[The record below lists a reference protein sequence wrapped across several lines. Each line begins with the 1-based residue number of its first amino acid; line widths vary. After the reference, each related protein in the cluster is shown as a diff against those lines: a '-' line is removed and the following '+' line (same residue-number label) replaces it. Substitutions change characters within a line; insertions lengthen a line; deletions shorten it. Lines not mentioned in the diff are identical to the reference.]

1 MATIY
6 IDNKAYTVQEGKN
19 LLETCIS
26 LGLNLPYFC
35 WHPQLGSVG
44 ACRQCA
50 VKSFKDEHDT
60 KGKIVMACMEP
71 VKDGA
76 RISLEDEEVKAFH
89 AGITEGFMT
98 NHPHDCPTCD
108 EGGQCH
114 LQDMTVMTGHNYR
127 RYRFNK
133 RTFHN
138 QYLGPFLNHEM
149 NRCISC
155 YRCVRFYKDYAG
167 GNDLDVFG
175 AHNHVYFG
183 RYKDGPLESEFSG
196 NLAEICPTGV
206 FTDKTLKKHYTRK
219 WDLTTAPSLCN
230 QCSLG
235 CNTIAGERYGSLR
248 SITSRFNGEVN
259 GYFLCDRGR
268 FGYEYM
274 NSDLRI
280 RKPAVK
286 NEAGN
291 FDIQQDTLLM
301 LDEIQKVITRSSR
314 VIGIGSPRASVES
327 NFALKKYVG
336 ADRFYS
342 GMSKEEFKLTNL
354 ALEILTHTPAHI
366 PSLKEIEKSDA
377 VLILGEDLTNTAPMA
392 ALAARQTI
400 RNKPLKGL
408 EKMQLPEWDDKAIR
422 EAMQDEKGPLY
433 IAAPAETKLD
443 SIATKTL
450 QNSPEEIARFG
461 YAVAAQL
468 SEKSPSIDNLSKE
481 TISLAKEV
489 ADALREADNPLII
502 TGTSCHTASV
512 MTASANIA
520 AALCKEDK
528 KSGLFITL
536 PEANSLGLC
545 MLGGNSFDEL
555 IDAENPVENETAII
569 LENDLYRRA
578 PADLIESFLSKRT
591 TIVLDHTQTKTSD
604 KANYLL
610 SAAPVAESSGS
621 LVNNEGRAQ
630 RFFQVYVPEH
640 HIQPSWKWMQAVSA
654 ATGHGGM
661 TNWDHLDDFLTGL
674 EDEYPVFSGIRG
686 ITPPPGYRV
695 AGQKIPRESH
705 RYSGRTAMHANKSV
719 HEPAPPADEDSPMT
733 YTMEGFFGEP
743 PAAVNP
749 RYWSP
754 GWNSVQAINKYQIEV
769 GGHLHGG
776 DPGKRL
782 LEIPDDQHNDFQYY
796 NHVPLANESTDDW
809 IVLPLYH
816 IYGSE
821 EFSSKSEAVAERIPE
836 PYLAANADDL
846 VHSGIIAGSRVTLK
860 INGNSF
866 QLPVVIK
873 NKIPR
878 GMIGLPVGIPG
889 LSYVKLPAKGKIEE
903 MKK

>member
-6 IDNKAYTVQEGKN
+6 IDNKAYTVKEGKN

-76 RISLEDEEVKAFH
+76 RISLEDEEVKSFH

-108 EGGQCH
+108 EGGHCH

-167 GNDLDVFG
+167 GEDLDVFG

-183 RYKDGPLESEFSG
+183 RYKDGPLENEFSG

-219 WDLTTAPSLCN
+219 WDLQTAPSLCD

-235 CNTIAGERYGSLR
+235 CNTIASERYGTLR
-248 SITSRFNGEVN
+248 SITSRYNGEVN

-274 NSDLRI
+274 NSNQRI
-280 RKPAVK
+280 RKPAVRGSS
-286 NEAGN
+286 GN
-291 FDIQQDTLLM
+291 FEDQKDTLLM
-301 LDEIQKVITRSSR
+301 LDELQKIITKSAR

-327 NFALKKYVG
+327 NFALKKFVG
-336 ADRFYS
+336 ADRFYA
-342 GMSKEEFKLTNL
+342 GMSQEEYSLTNL
-354 ALEILTHTPAHI
+354 ALEIIRHTPAHI
-366 PSLKEIEKSDA
+366 SSLKEIEKSDA

-392 ALAARQTI
+392 ALSVRQTI
-400 RNKPLKGL
+400 RNKPIKGL
-408 EKMQLPEWDDKAIR
+408 EKLKIPVWDDKAVR
-422 EAMQDEKGPLY
+422 EAMQNDKGPLY
-433 IAAPAETKLD
+433 ITTPAATKLD

-450 QNSPEEIARFG
+450 QNSTDEIARFG
-461 YAVAAQL
+461 YAVARQL
-468 SEKSPSIDNLSKE
+468 TDKSPSIDDLNDE
-481 TISLAKEV
+481 TLSLAKEV
-489 ADALREADNPLII
+489 ADALRNADNPLII
-502 TGTSCHTASV
+502 TGSSCMTASI

-520 AALCKEDK
+520 AALCNNDK
-528 KSGLFITL
+528 KAGLFMVV
-536 PEANSLGLC
+536 PEANSLGLG
-545 MLGGNSFDEL
+545 MLGGNKLDEL
-555 IDAENPVENETAII
+555 LNTEKPVEKETVII

-578 PADLIESFLSKRT
+578 SAEVIDRFFANRT
-591 TIVLDHTQTKTSD
+591 TIILDHTTNQSTD
-604 KANYLL
+604 KANYLI

-621 LVNNEGRAQ
+621 LINNEGRAQ
-630 RFFQVYVPEH
+630 RFFRVFVPEH
-640 HIQPSWKWMQAVSA
+640 PIQPSWRWIQAISA

-661 TNWDHLDDFLTGL
+661 ANWDHLDDFLTGL
-674 EDEYPVFSGIRG
+674 EDEYPVFSGIRE
-686 ITPPPGYRV
+686 ITPPPGFRM

-719 HEPAPPADEDSPMT
+719 HEPVPPVDEDSPLS

-743 PAAVNP
+743 PASVNP
-749 RYWSP
+749 RYWAP

-782 LEIPDDQHNDFQYY
+782 LEIPGKKTGDFQYY
-796 NHVPLANESTDDW
+796 NHVPSAPQQSDNWT
-809 IVLPLYH
+809 VLPLYH

-821 EFSSKSEAVAERIPE
+821 ELSSKSEAVAQRVPE
-836 PYLAANADDL
+836 PYLAANADDI
-846 VHSGIIAGSRVTLK
+846 VHYGLIAGNRVTLS
-860 INGNSF
+860 IDGNSF
-866 QLPVVIK
+866 TLPVVIK